1 MEDQIIYE
9 QPLNEKMR
17 LFLRLEHL
25 FRQTTFTLRGS
36 SEWDSRATLSGII
49 GVLEILS
56 RFDVKTDLLKELER
70 DFAALS
76 PLRQNPGVDNE
87 RLDRVLKQIET
98 HRTQLHETSGQLDQ
112 PLREIE
118 LLNNLMQRG
127 TMVAGNC
134 NFDLPAYHHW
144 LQQPPEKRI
153 ALLEQWVNA
162 LAIVREPIDLILRI
176 IREGTAPVSKIA
188 EQGFYQQTLDTS
200 IPYQIIRVIL
210 SLETDYYAEISAG
223 KQRFSIRFLQP
234 LERERTSQ
242 YYDDVTFELCCCG
255 L

>member
-25 FRQTTFTLRGS
+25 FKQISFTLGGS
-36 SEWDSRATLSGII
+36 SEWDSRATLSGIM
-49 GVLEILS
+49 GVLEILA
-56 RFDVKTDLLKELER
+56 RCDVKTDILKELER
-70 DFAALS
+70 NFTALS
-76 PLRQNPGVDNE
+76 PLHQNPGVDNE

-98 HRTQLHETSGQLDQ
+98 HRTRLHEIRGQLDQ
-112 PLREIE
+112 PLREFE

-153 ALLEQWVNA
+153 ARLEQWVGA
-162 LAIVREPIDLILRI
+162 LAIIREPIDLILGI
-176 IREGTAPVSKIA
+176 IRESASPVSKIA

-210 SLETDYYAEISAG
+210 SLEADYYAEISAG

-234 LERERTSQ
+234 LEQERASQ
-242 YYDDVTFELCCCG
+242 YYDDVTFELCCCA